1 MWTIFPQHSA
11 CRVFPTILP
20 SFIHPYFHHP
30 IFSVT
35 THPNFQVSGFNPS
48 LQRLL
53 LENPFFGALTW
64 HGYLGGGWTSLFIW
78 KNMSQIGNLPQVRV
92 KTKNIRNHH
101 PVLEV
106 CLRESPAEVTWQTAA
121 WCLGRRTAR
130 GTRFAVVPPDL
141 GPGTFHLLSLPH
153 ATDDGWRLR
162 DKTPR
167 LKEIPTITE
176 WLGNHWVH
184 FKGRKP
190 SNNIRYNKVIMR
202 ISWIS
207 PDCRWM
213 EAHVMNYLIYVNI
226 NQGVHRVHLRW
237 LKSCIVLIVSMVS
250 VKNWW
255 NRIANSQNKFNTL
268 VRLFVFGARCDHQVS
283 GINLCISFPNKP
295 EKTRQ
300 KTGYI

>member
-35 THPNFQVSGFNPS
+35 THLNFQVLEFNPS
-48 LQRLL
+48 QQRI
-53 LENPFFGALTW
+53 
-64 HGYLGGGWTSLFIW
+64 LFI
-78 KNMSQIGNLPQVRV
+78 KNPSLAPWHDMDHGDTPPKFNIAREKWWLGDYFPFGKVTFQGRAVQLQVAM
-92 KTKNIRNHH
+92 
-101 PVLEV
+101 P
-106 CLRESPAEVTWQTAA
+106 RESPAA

-130 GTRFAVVPPDL
+130 GTRFGVVPLDL

-162 DKTPR
+162 GKTPR

-190 SNNIRYNKVIMR
+190 SDNKI
-202 ISWIS
+202 
-207 PDCRWM
+207 
-213 EAHVMNYLIYVNI
+213 
-226 NQGVHRVHLRW
+226 
-237 LKSCIVLIVSMVS
+237 
-250 VKNWW
+250 
-255 NRIANSQNKFNTL
+255 
-268 VRLFVFGARCDHQVS
+268 
-283 GINLCISFPNKP
+283 
-295 EKTRQ
+295 
-300 KTGYI
+300 